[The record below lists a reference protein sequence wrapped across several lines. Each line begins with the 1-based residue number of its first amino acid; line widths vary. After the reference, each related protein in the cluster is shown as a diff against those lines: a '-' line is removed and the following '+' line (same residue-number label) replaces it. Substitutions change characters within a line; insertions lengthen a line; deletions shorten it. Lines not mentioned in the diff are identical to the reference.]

1 MKKII
6 FTSIIAVISVLSI
19 NNSFAQ
25 ATIAMDF
32 NRADCNGTMHH
43 LFTND
48 LDSGNVVILEFFMGG
63 GCASCIAAGHTLESM
78 KTGLLA
84 AHPGKIRAYT
94 SGYSNSMNCATAMSW
109 ISSNGF
115 TSTPIDSGAA
125 QVAYYG
131 GFGMPTI
138 VILAGTSH
146 RVIYTDIG
154 FSSSD
159 TTAMKDSINKFF
171 NPASTNVAN
180 VNASFGSISLF
191 PNPAT
196 NILSIE
202 MQLMESGRLQIQI
215 ADITGKTISIV
226 GDENV
231 KVGSFSKTINISN
244 FANGL
249 YMVKATV
256 NGNTSYSKLTIAK

>member
-6 FTSIIAVISVLSI
+6 FISITALISILSV

-25 ATIAMDF
+25 ATTAMDF

-63 GCASCIAAGHTLESM
+63 GCAACISAGHTLESM

-94 SGYSNSMNCATAMSW
+94 SGFSNSMSCATISTW
-109 ISSNGF
+109 VSSNGF
-115 TSTPIDSGAA
+115 TSTPIDSGATP
-125 QVAYYG
+125 VAYYG

-138 VILAGTSH
+138 VILAGTTH
-146 RVIYTDIG
+146 KVIYTDIG

-159 TTAMKDSINKFF
+159 TVAMKSKINSFFAGTLAVTNLPASQNSIN
-171 NPASTNVAN
+171 
-180 VNASFGSISLF
+180 IF
-191 PNPAT
+191 PNPANDKL
-196 NILSIE
+196 NINMLVKE
-202 MQLMESGRLQIQI
+202 QGELNIQI
-215 ADITGKTISIV
+215 VDLTGKLLLTV
-226 GDENV
+226 ANEKVKEGD
-231 KVGSFSKTINISN
+231 FTKTVNISSLS
-244 FANGL
+244 NGL
-249 YMVKATV
+249 YVVKVTI
-256 NGNTSYSKLTIAK
+256 NGNTSSSKLTIAK